1 MKPIRIILVFA
12 FVFGTLESKAQNA
25 WEFDYQLSFPTG
37 KFRDFTADP
46 GWLGLSGQ
54 WRRYASN
61 KQLSYGAAFSWF
73 YFADKQGR
81 QTRDFGEN
89 GTYTGFLT
97 NFTNIYGLSGIVQY
111 DFKRRSEKTVPFA
124 RLGLGAAYQNQ
135 RTDIGLFAFQAD
147 GIQFMTHIETGLR
160 FNELLGHSALV
171 LAATYHLLPAS
182 GDLVPTQFVGIKI
195 GIESFNW

>member
-1 MKPIRIILVFA
+1 MKNIRIFFLLGA
-12 FVFGTLESKAQNA
+12 FTVALESQAQNA

-89 GTYTGFLT
+89 GTYTGFVT

-111 DFKRRSEKTVPFA
+111 DFKRRSEKTVPFG
-124 RLGLGAAYQNQ
+124 RIGLGAAYQNQ

-147 GIQFMTHIETGLR
+147 GVQFMTHIEAGFR
-160 FNELLGHSALV
+160 FNELLGSSALV
-171 LAATYHLLPAS
+171 LAATYHVLPAS
-182 GDLVPTQFVGIKI
+182 GDLVPTQFAGIKI

>member
-1 MKPIRIILVFA
+1 MRSYRILPLLFPLFA
-12 FVFGTLESKAQNA
+12 ALESRAQNA
-25 WEFDYQLSFPTG
+25 WEFDYQISFPTG
-37 KFRDFTADP
+37 KFRDFTADASWV
-46 GWLGLSGQ
+46 GFSGQ

-97 NFTNIYGLSGIVQY
+97 NFTNIYGLSGILQY
-111 DFKRRSEKTVPFA
+111 DFRKRTEKTVPFT
-124 RLGLGAAYQNQ
+124 RVGMGAAYQNQ
-135 RTDIGLFAFQAD
+135 RTDIGLFAFKSD
-147 GIQFMTHIETGLR
+147 GVQFMTHIEAGFR

-171 LAATYHLLPAS
+171 LAATYHLLPSS
-182 GDLVPTQFVGIKI
+182 GDLVPTQFAGIKI